1 MRRSREVTATRV
13 AGLTGVLAAAMLIL
27 SAAAPAPAATA
38 STPTPPQLVTHV
50 PVARGCF
57 VVAPWLAGVKVF
69 LVQRALHV
77 RGHRERYDAATATAV
92 RRWQAEQGLPVTGRV
107 DRAAWRALHPGRR
120 FCVDRYTA
128 QPALSLD
135 ATPKARR
142 RAMTQ
147 FARAQVGRR
156 YIWGGAG
163 PIGYDCSGLALQAM
177 HAAGLSIPA
186 ITTADH
192 QHSAFPS
199 GAVLYHSAGLRRFAF
214 AQRRSGDLIFWSTPG
229 APAGSIEHVAIY
241 LGHGRIVEAVRPRI
255 RVSSV
260 WSHSDLLRKPR
271 VVRPFPG

>member
-1 MRRSREVTATRV
+1 MTTA
-13 AGLTGVLAAAMLIL
+13 VLLGA
-27 SAAAPAPAATA
+27 SPSAPAAT
-38 STPTPPQLVTHV
+38 SEPPQVVTHV

-57 VVAPWLAGVKVF
+57 VVAPWLAGVKVY
-69 LVQRALHV
+69 LVQRALHL
-77 RGHRERYDAATATAV
+77 RGHRERYDTTTQAAVERFQNAH
-92 RRWQAEQGLPVTGRV
+92 GLAVTGRV
-107 DRAAWRALHPGRR
+107 DRVTWRALHTGRR
-120 FCVDRYTA
+120 YCIDRYTA
-128 QPALSLD
+128 QPTLALD
-135 ATPKARR
+135 ATSTARR
-142 RAMTQ
+142 RALVD

-199 GAVLYHSAGLRRFAF
+199 GAVIDYSAGLHHVPFSR
-214 AQRRSGDLIFWSTPG
+214 RRSGDLVFWSSPG
-229 APAGSIEHVAIY
+229 APAGSIEHLAVY

-255 RVSSV
+255 RISSV
-260 WSHSDLLRKPR
+260 WSHPDLIRKPR

>member
-1 MRRSREVTATRV
+1 MHRSGRVSPITVMRVVIVV
-13 AGLTGVLAAAMLIL
+13 AAGMLLL
-27 SAAAPAPAATA
+27 SVAPAAPAATP
-38 STPTPPQLVTHV
+38 SSPHIVTHV

-57 VVAPWLAGVKVF
+57 VVAPWLAGVKVY
-69 LVQRALHV
+69 LVQRALQL
-77 RGHRERYDAATATAV
+77 RGHRERYDAATQAAV
-92 RRWQAEQGLPVTGRV
+92 ERFQSRHALPATGRV
-107 DRAAWRALHPGRR
+107 DRATWQALQPGRPFCIDR
-120 FCVDRYTA
+120 FTA
-128 QPALSLD
+128 QPSLALD
-135 ATPKARR
+135 ATSTARR
-142 RAMTQ
+142 RAMTN
-147 FARAQVGRR
+147 FAKAQVGRR

-163 PIGYDCSGLALQAM
+163 PVGYDCSGLALQSM

-199 GAVLYHSAGLRRFAF
+199 GAVLYHSAGLHRVDF

-241 LGHGRIVEAVRPRI
+241 LGHGRMVEAVRPRI

-260 WSHSDLLRKPR
+260 WSHTDLIRKPW